1 MAINNS
7 KLLSGRVPVTPYS
20 NLTNDRY
27 QFLGLDQAEPSLGA
41 GDNNSV
47 LTISTSNN
55 RVWSNALTLSSL
67 TVNGESNLGDVGN
80 VKITGGSNG
89 QVITTDGLGNLTFT
103 SASGVSNLA
112 APMPYFIPTGE
123 AYTVSNNFQ
132 GLFSIPITIDG
143 ELEVDGVLVEVEGGG
158 GGGGNSLP
166 GGSNTQ
172 IQYND
177 TGVFGGNSAFTF
189 NEITGVVTTPN
200 LAING
205 QVSLTG
211 NIIPTSNV
219 AYDLGNNTNRF
230 NDLYLSGT
238 TINLG
243 NATLSA
249 NSTAVIITNPAGGSF
264 VMGGNVN
271 TSTSLLANGNSNI
284 TIANNS
290 SIGISVNGVSNVALI
305 TRNGL
310 DVTGT
315 IGATGDIT
323 TLGNMSSLGS
333 LSVVDIAA
341 SGNLNVT
348 GNVSMGNANITGSFA
363 ASGNLSGVNINT
375 SGDLGVIGN
384 ANIQTNLYVGTNAI
398 VNTRLT
404 VGNPNGQNRS
414 DFFTNGYGSLSN
426 LAVSGNVSA
435 NNISIS
441 SNLSV
446 TGRASI
452 GTLQTSGVNALGNI
466 TAANIVSNGAINASG
481 NLTVLNAN
489 LGNLAIANFFEGD
502 GRFLTNITVA
512 GGTSL
517 VNGNSNVFVEPNA
530 NVIFSVNGSANRVIV
545 TDSNTYFNTNIVS
558 NANILANVIKTGN
571 VSMTLNGTGTWIAFD
586 IGSGNV
592 LELHDDWV
600 GITGNANISNVLRV
614 TGNTVLGN
622 VSASFASITNANVVG
637 INASGNI
644 SAGNVNGGNLVTANF
659 LQGDGYLIS
668 NLTIAAGSSIINGNS
683 NVQVAANANV
693 TITAE
698 GNANVVTV
706 TGNSV
711 VLNKQLLGTNANFAV
726 ANITTLNSTTLSV
739 QNALT
744 VNADITANGAIT
756 GETLLIRKVAGLAG
770 TASIEGNLFAQSN
783 LFVSGYSNVQHI
795 NAASIQVAGSI
806 NANNN
811 ISADDTMSANAVTSV
826 FTLSTSGNLS
836 VTGNTTLNNRT
847 NVNANLNV
855 SSNITAGNIDGGNL
869 VSANFFSGD
878 GYLLSNLTIPAGT
891 ALLNGTSNL
900 FVDGSGNVR
909 TSVAG
914 TANVWVVRNNGAN
927 LVGTLNVSGNANVGN
942 IGAGVGLFTG
952 NVTGANANFSG
963 GLVVSGS
970 ANIAGNINSNS
981 SISANGN
988 ITSLNANLG
997 NLVSANFFTGDG
1009 YLLTNLTIPAGTA
1022 IINGGSNVLV
1032 TANSNVNI
1040 TVNGTPN
1047 VLQVAEYGVIVNG
1060 NIRSTGEIVGASFA
1074 NGSSNIAITNNG
1086 AVDISANGVDA
1097 LLSIR
1102 STGIFANTRISGT
1115 QGLGVTGNSNI
1126 ANLGLTGFITTP
1138 GQISAGN
1145 LTSSGDLT
1153 VAANANIANARISG
1167 TLNTIGNITGGN
1179 IVTGGTAN
1187 VAALFVGANGANI
1200 NGYTKINANLDV
1212 TGNINVTG
1220 NLNYSNVTDLVVG
1233 DPLIFIGANN
1243 PGDTYD
1249 LGIVASY
1256 TVGTLKHTG
1265 IARNE
1270 VDGVWTFFDNV
1281 AAQPTT
1287 VVDWANASYP
1297 TVKLGN
1303 LVSTGNATFT
1313 GNVSANF
1320 FNGNVVGNISGNI
1333 TVGSNTQVL
1342 FSDGGTIAGNNGFTF
1357 NKTTSAITVTGNVS
1371 GGNITTAGII
1381 SATGNLTAGNANLG
1395 NLTSANYGAFGG
1407 QISGQTFNL
1416 VARSTDN
1423 TIGPFAVQ
1431 ATATN
1436 NYSIVAFFNSSNV
1449 LSGSV
1454 GYANPSTTFYPNQMY
1469 MWGSNGIAF
1478 SGNGF
1483 SATGGTRNMFINSS
1497 GIVTIPTGVAAT
1509 STTTGAFVVTGGVG
1523 VSGNIYANNA
1533 NITGTMNVTG
1543 NSTLSPTLILQGTS
1557 NTTAFNQAL
1566 TVRANNGNNSSVM
1579 GIMNEVANG
1588 YSSLLFFNNS
1598 GVEMGAVA
1606 FANPNALYFANSTY
1620 LYGSGSGGLILSANI
1635 GSAPGNRNLWIT
1647 NAGLVTIPGSTAASN
1662 TTTGAFQVTGG
1673 VGVGGDIYAGG
1684 IISATGNITAGN
1696 INAGNLLTAN
1706 FIAGTLTTAAQGN
1719 ITSLGVLSSLTATG
1733 NISAGNL
1740 IGILANGNSNVR
1752 IPSANGNVAISSA
1765 GNANIVVI
1773 TGTGANITG
1782 TANVTGNLSV
1792 GGRSNLGPVSNV
1804 TITGGNANF
1813 VLRTDGAGNL
1823 SWVAQSGGGGGSAN
1837 IAVYDDG
1844 NLLTSTVSSLDFV
1857 GAGVTATNTGNAVTV
1872 TITGGGGGQAAISSD
1887 TFTGNGV
1894 QTAFVLSTAP
1904 DSIDSTFVNIDG
1916 VSQLRNAYSLSGSTL
1931 TFTSAPMAGA
1941 EIEVTIIQS
1950 VVSGYSNLTTRN
1962 YTGNGVQNTFTVT
1975 SGVTASSLLVTEN
1988 GILQTP
1994 DSDYT
1999 VSGANLTFTSA
2010 PANAQAIQIRELQ
2023 TVIPEP
2029 VGEGLVYS
2037 RSSMIATAGQTSF
2050 AVAYS
2055 VGYLQVYLNGVL
2067 LNTSDYVATTGATIV
2082 LDEAAAAGD
2091 LLEIITYNLIPFNQ
2105 VQVATLNSTNLT
2117 SNMVITAGYS
2127 AMSVGPLSVADG
2139 VTISIA
2145 AGQKWVIL

>member
-1 MAINNS
+1 MAIKPFNS
-7 KLLSGRVPVTPYS
+7 IHGFSVGEQPANIILSNGDITTTNITANGITDLGPVS
-20 NLTNDRY
+20 NLK
-27 QFLGLDQAEPSLGA
+27 
-41 GDNNSV
+41 
-47 LTISTSNN
+47 
-55 RVWSNALTLSSL
+55 LS
-67 TVNGESNLGDVGN
+67 
-80 VKITGGSNG
+80 GGSNG
-89 QVITTDGLGNLTFT
+89 QVVTTDGLGNLTFT
-103 SASGVSNLA
+103 SVSSGNSNLA

-123 AYTVSNNFQ
+123 SYIVSNNFQ
-132 GLFSIPITIDG
+132 GLFNIPITIDG
-143 ELEVDGVLVEVEGGG
+143 DLEVDGVLVEVDGGGGG
-158 GGGGNSLP
+158 GGGGNGVP

-177 TGVFGGNSAFTF
+177 TGAFGGNSTFTF

-200 LAING
+200 LSING
-205 QVSLTG
+205 QVNLTG

-249 NSTAVIITNPAGGSF
+249 NSTAVIITNPAGGAF
-264 VMGGNVN
+264 VIGGNAN
-271 TSTSLLANGNSNI
+271 TSTSTLANGNSNI

-290 SIGISVNGVSNVALI
+290 SIGISANGVSNVALI
-305 TRNGL
+305 TKNGL
-310 DVTGT
+310 DITGT

-323 TLGNMSSLGS
+323 TLGNMSSLGNF
-333 LSVVDIAA
+333 SVNDIAA

-404 VGNPNGQNRS
+404 VGNPNGQHKS
-414 DFFTNGYGSLSN
+414 DFYTNGYGSLSN
-426 LAVSGNVSA
+426 LDVSGNVSA

-446 TGRASI
+446 TGNASI

-466 TAANIVSNGAINASG
+466 TAANIVSNGAINANG

-489 LGNLAIANFFEGD
+489 LGNLALANFFQGD

-512 GGTSL
+512 GGTSI

-530 NVIFSVNGSANRVIV
+530 NVIFSVNGTANRVIV

-558 NANILANVIKTGN
+558 NANILANVIKSDN

-622 VSASFASITNANVVG
+622 VSASFANITSANVVG
-637 INASGNI
+637 INVSGNI
-644 SAGNVNGGNLVTANF
+644 TAGNTNGGNLVTANF
-659 LQGDGYLIS
+659 FQGDGYLIS
-668 NLTIAAGSSIINGNS
+668 NLTIVAGSAITNGNS

-739 QNALT
+739 QNALN
-744 VNADITANGAIT
+744 VNAAVTANGAIT
-756 GETLLIRKVAGLAG
+756 GESLLIRKVAGLAG
-770 TASIEGNLFAQSN
+770 TATIEGNLFAEDN
-783 LFVSGYSNVQHI
+783 LFVTGTSNI
-795 NAASIQVAGSI
+795 NQI
-806 NANNN
+806 NVNNVLVRNSLQANN
-811 ISADDTMSANAVTSV
+811 TVSANTISSAI
-826 FTLSTSGNLS
+826 TLSASGNLS
-836 VTGNTTLNNRT
+836 VSG
-847 NVNANLNV
+847 NANLSRLAV
-855 SSNITAGNIDGGNL
+855 SGNITSGNIDGGNL

-878 GYLLSNLTIPAGT
+878 GYLISNITVAGGT
-891 ALLNGTSNL
+891 SLINGTSNL

-914 TANVWVVRNNGAN
+914 TANVWVVRNTGAN
-927 LVGTLNVSGNANVGN
+927 LVGTLSVSGNANVGN

-963 GLVVSGS
+963 GLVVSS
-970 ANIAGNINSNS
+970 TANIGGNINSNGA
-981 SISANGN
+981 ISANGN
-988 ITSLNANLG
+988 ITALNANLG
-997 NLVSANFFTGDG
+997 NLTTSNFFSGDG
-1009 YLLTNLTIPAGTA
+1009 YLLTNLTIPTGTA
-1022 IINGGSNVLV
+1022 IINGSSNVLV

-1102 STGIFANTRISGT
+1102 SNGIFANARISGT
-1115 QGLGVTGNSNI
+1115 QGISLTGNSNI

-1145 LTSSGDLT
+1145 LTSSGELT
-1153 VAANANIANARISG
+1153 VAANANIANARIGG
-1167 TLNTIGNITGGN
+1167 TLTTIGNITGGN
-1179 IVTGGTAN
+1179 LVTGGTAN
-1187 VAALFVGANGANI
+1187 VSALFVGSTGANI

-1212 TGNINVTG
+1212 TGNVNVTG

-1233 DPLIFIGANN
+1233 DPLIYIGANN

-1256 TVGTLKHTG
+1256 TTGTLKYTG

-1281 AAQPTT
+1281 ATHPTT
-1287 VVDWANASYP
+1287 VIDWANASYP

-1303 LVSTGNATFT
+1303 LVATGNANFS

-1342 FSDGGTIAGNNGFTF
+1342 FSDSGTIAGNNGFTF
-1357 NKTTSAITVTGNVS
+1357 DKTTGAITVTGNIS
-1371 GGNITTAGII
+1371 GGNITTAGRI
-1381 SATGNLTAGNANLG
+1381 SATGNANVGNLG
-1395 NLTSANYGAFGG
+1395 
-1407 QISGQTFNL
+1407 
-1416 VARSTDN
+1416 
-1423 TIGPFAVQ
+1423 
-1431 ATATN
+1431 
-1436 NYSIVAFFNSSNV
+1436 
-1449 LSGSV
+1449 
-1454 GYANPSTTFYPNQMY
+1454 
-1469 MWGSNGIAF
+1469 
-1478 SGNGF
+1478 
-1483 SATGGTRNMFINSS
+1483 
-1497 GIVTIPTGVAAT
+1497 
-1509 STTTGAFVVTGGVG
+1509 TTGIFATT
-1523 VSGNIYANNA
+1523 S
-1533 NITGTMNVTG
+1533 NVTG
-1543 NSTLSPTLILQGTS
+1543 NANVGNLGT
-1557 NTTAFNQAL
+1557 A
-1566 TVRANNGNNSSVM
+1566 
-1579 GIMNEVANG
+1579 
-1588 YSSLLFFNNS
+1588 
-1598 GVEMGAVA
+1598 
-1606 FANPNALYFANSTY
+1606 
-1620 LYGSGSGGLILSANI
+1620 GLIIAT
-1635 GSAPGNRNLWIT
+1635 GN
-1647 NAGLVTIPGSTAASN
+1647 
-1662 TTTGAFQVTGG
+1662 VTGG
-1673 VGVGGDIYAGG
+1673 NLTTGGALSVTGNANVGNLGTAGLITATGNITGGNIVTTGSVTATGNGTFGNIITGG
-1684 IISATGNITAGN
+1684 SLTATGNITGGNLNLTGNIVDTTELSIITGANGNINLSPNGTGIVVISSAVSANGNITAGN

-1719 ITSLGVLSSLTATG
+1719 ITSLGILSSLAVTG
-1733 NISAGNL
+1733 NITAGNL

-1813 VLRTDGAGNL
+1813 VLSTDGAGNL
-1823 SWVAQSGGGGGSAN
+1823 SWVAQSGGGGGGSAN
-1837 IAVYDDG
+1837 IAIYDEG
-1844 NLLTSTVSSLDFV
+1844 NLLTNTVSSLDFV
-1857 GAGVTATNTGNAVTV
+1857 GSGVTATNIGNAVTV
-1872 TITGGGGGQAAISSD
+1872 TITGGGGGGPASVILDS
-1887 TFTGNGV
+1887 FTGNGV
-1894 QTAFVLSTAP
+1894 QTTFTLSTIP
-1904 DSIDSTFVNIDG
+1904 QSENYTFVNIDG
-1916 VSQLRNAYSLSGSTL
+1916 VSQLKTDYSLSGANII
-1931 TFTSAPMAGA
+1931 FDGAPANGA
-1941 EIEVTIIQS
+1941 LIEVTT
-1950 VVSGYSNLTTRN
+1950 VSALSNAQPTFTTRT
-1962 YTGNGVQNTFTVT
+1962 YTGNGVQTTFTVT
-1975 SGVTASSLLVTEN
+1975 NGVTSTGVLVTEN

-1999 VSGANLTFTSA
+1999 VSGANLTFSTA
-2010 PANAQAIQIRELQ
+2010 PANAQAIQIRELG
-2023 TVIPEP
+2023 TV
-2029 VGEGLVYS
+2029 
-2037 RSSMIATAGQTSF
+2037 
-2050 AVAYS
+2050 
-2055 VGYLQVYLNGVL
+2055 
-2067 LNTSDYVATTGATIV
+2067 VAT
-2082 LDEAAAAGD
+2082 
-2091 LLEIITYNLIPFNQ
+2091 N
-2105 VQVATLNSTNLT
+2105 
-2117 SNMVITAGYS
+2117 TASSARALGYS
-2127 AMSVGPLSVADG
+2127 LIFGG
-2139 VTISIA
+2139 
-2145 AGQKWVIL
+2145 

>member
-1 MAINNS
+1 MATNNS

-27 QFLGLDQAEPSLGA
+27 QFLGLEQAEPSLGA
-41 GDNNSV
+41 GADNSV

-55 RVWSNALTLSSL
+55 RVWSNALNLSSL
-67 TVNGESNLGDVGN
+67 TVNGESNLGNVGN

-143 ELEVDGVLVEVEGGG
+143 ELEVDGVLIEVVGGA
-158 GGGGNSLP
+158 GGGGNTLP

-177 TGVFGGNSAFTF
+177 TGAFGGNSAFTF

-200 LAING
+200 IAING

-243 NATLSA
+243 NATISA
-249 NSTAVIITNPAGGSF
+249 NSTAVIITNPSGASFVIGGSA
-264 VMGGNVN
+264 N

-290 SIGISVNGVSNVALI
+290 SIGISANGVSNVALI
-305 TRNGL
+305 TKNGL
-310 DVTGT
+310 DITGT

-323 TLGNMSSLGS
+323 TLGNMSSLGNF
-333 LSVVDIAA
+333 SVVDIAA

-375 SGDLGVIGN
+375 SGDLGVLGN

-398 VNTRLT
+398 FNTRLT
-404 VGNPNGQNRS
+404 VGNPNGQIKS
-414 DFFTNGYGSLSN
+414 DFYTNGYGSLSN
-426 LAVSGNVSA
+426 LDVTGNVSA

-446 TGRASI
+446 TGNASI
-452 GTLQTSGVNALGNI
+452 GILQTSGVNALGNI
-466 TAANIVSNGAINASG
+466 TAANIVSNGAINANG
-481 NLTVLNAN
+481 NITVLNAN
-489 LGNLAIANFFEGD
+489 LGNLALANFFQGD

-512 GGTSL
+512 GGTSI

-530 NVIFSVNGSANRVIV
+530 NVVFSISGNSNRVVV
-545 TDSNTYFNTNIVS
+545 TESNTYFNTNIIS
-558 NANILANVIKTGN
+558 NANLFTTNIKNGN
-571 VSMTLNGTGTWIAFD
+571 VSILLN
-586 IGSGNV
+586 GSGNSIGFNTGSNNILDISNASIEV
-592 LELHDDWV
+592 
-600 GITGNANISNVLRV
+600 TGNANISNVLRV

-622 VSASFASITNANVVG
+622 VDASFANISNANVVG
-637 INASGNI
+637 ITASGNI
-644 SAGNVNGGNLVTANF
+644 TAGNVIGGNLVTANF
-659 LQGDGYLIS
+659 FQGDGYLIS
-668 NLTIAAGSSIINGNS
+668 NLTIMAGSAITNGNS

-711 VLNKQLLGTNANFAV
+711 ILTKQLLGDNANFST
-726 ANITTLNSTTLSV
+726 ANITTLNANNIVIQS
-739 QNALT
+739 ALT
-744 VNADITANGAIT
+744 VNANINTTTTLNARNLVITQDIANGFYGGAT
-756 GETLLIRKVAGLAG
+756 LAG
-770 TASIEGNLFAQSN
+770 NMSVGSN
-783 LFVSGYSNVQHI
+783 LFVSGYSNVGQI
-795 NAASIQVAGSI
+795 NAGGIQVGDSL
-806 NANNN
+806 NANN
-811 ISADDTMSANAVTSV
+811 TVSANTVSSAI
-826 FTLSTSGNLS
+826 TLSTSGNLS
-836 VTGNTTLNNRT
+836 VSGNTTLNNRT

-855 SSNITAGNIDGGNL
+855 SSNINAGNINGGNL

-891 ALLNGTSNL
+891 AIINGTSNL

-952 NVTGANANFSG
+952 NITGANANFSG
-963 GLVVSGS
+963 NLVVSGS
-970 ANIAGNINSNS
+970 ANIGGNINGNGG
-981 SISANGN
+981 ISANGN
-988 ITSLNANLG
+988 ITALNANLG
-997 NLVSANFFTGDG
+997 NLVSANFFSGDG

-1022 IINGGSNVLV
+1022 IINGSSNVLV

-1074 NGSSNIAITNNG
+1074 NGSSNIAITSNG

-1102 STGIFANTRISGT
+1102 STGIFANTRINGL
-1115 QGLGVTGNSNI
+1115 QGLSVTGNSNI

-1145 LTSSGDLT
+1145 LTSSGELT
-1153 VAANANIANARISG
+1153 VAANANIANARIGG
-1167 TLNTIGNITGGN
+1167 TLTTIGNITGGN

-1187 VAALFVGANGANI
+1187 VSALFVGVNGANI

-1256 TVGTLKHTG
+1256 TVGTLKYTG

-1281 AAQPTT
+1281 ATQPTT

-1303 LVSTGNATFT
+1303 LVATGNATFT
-1313 GNVSANF
+1313 GNVSANY

-1342 FSDGGTIAGNNGFTF
+1342 FSDSGTITGNNGFTF
-1357 NKTTSAITVTGNVS
+1357 DKTTSAITVTGNIS
-1371 GGNITTAGII
+1371 GGNITTAGRI
-1381 SATGNLTAGNANLG
+1381 SATGNANVGNLG
-1395 NLTSANYGAFGG
+1395 
-1407 QISGQTFNL
+1407 
-1416 VARSTDN
+1416 
-1423 TIGPFAVQ
+1423 
-1431 ATATN
+1431 
-1436 NYSIVAFFNSSNV
+1436 
-1449 LSGSV
+1449 
-1454 GYANPSTTFYPNQMY
+1454 
-1469 MWGSNGIAF
+1469 
-1478 SGNGF
+1478 
-1483 SATGGTRNMFINSS
+1483 ATGIF
-1497 GIVTIPTGVAAT
+1497 AT
-1509 STTTGAFVVTGGVG
+1509 TS
-1523 VSGNIYANNA
+1523 
-1533 NITGTMNVTG
+1533 NVTG
-1543 NSTLSPTLILQGTS
+1543 NSNVGNLGAAGLIIATGNITGGNLTTGGVLSVTGNANVGNLGATGVVATTLGGSLTTASQPNITSIGTLSSLTATGNITGGNIVTTGSITSTGNGTFGNIITS
-1557 NTTAFNQAL
+1557 GSITT
-1566 TVRANNGNNSSVM
+1566 
-1579 GIMNEVANG
+1579 
-1588 YSSLLFFNNS
+1588 
-1598 GVEMGAVA
+1598 
-1606 FANPNALYFANSTY
+1606 
-1620 LYGSGSGGLILSANI
+1620 SGSGGNIAGANVISATTFTATGNITANNISVTANITGANVISAN
-1635 GSAPGNRNLWIT
+1635 T
-1647 NAGLVTIPGSTAASN
+1647 F
-1662 TTTGAFQVTGG
+1662 TTTGNFTANNLSVT
-1673 VGVGGDIYAGG
+1673 A
-1684 IISATGNITAGN
+1684 NITAGN

-1719 ITSLGVLSSLTATG
+1719 ITSLGTLSSLTATG

-1752 IPSANGNVAISSA
+1752 IPAANGNVTISST

-1792 GGRSNLGPVSNV
+1792 GGKSNLGPAGNV
-1804 TITGGNANF
+1804 IITGGTANY
-1813 VLRTDGAGNL
+1813 VLSTDGAGNL
-1823 SWVAQSGGGGGSAN
+1823 SWVAQSGGGGGGSAN
-1837 IAVYDDG
+1837 IAIYDEG
-1844 NLLTSTVSSLDFV
+1844 NLLTNTVSSLDFV
-1857 GAGVTATNTGNAVTV
+1857 GSGVTATNIGNAVTV
-1872 TITGGGGGQAAISSD
+1872 TITGGGGGGPASIILNS
-1887 TFTGNGV
+1887 FTGNGV
-1894 QTAFVLSTAP
+1894 QTTFTLSTVP
-1904 DSIDSTFVNIDG
+1904 QSEDYTFVNIDG
-1916 VSQLRNAYSLSGSTL
+1916 VSQLKTDYSLSGANII
-1931 TFTSAPMAGA
+1931 FDGAPANGA
-1941 EIEVTIIQS
+1941 KIEVTT
-1950 VVSGYSNLTTRN
+1950 VSALSNAQPTFTTRT

-1975 SGVTASSLLVTEN
+1975 NGVTSTGILVTEN

-1999 VSGANLTFTSA
+1999 VSGANLTFSTA
-2010 PANAQAIQIRELQ
+2010 PANAQAIQIRELG
-2023 TVIPEP
+2023 TV
-2029 VGEGLVYS
+2029 
-2037 RSSMIATAGQTSF
+2037 
-2050 AVAYS
+2050 
-2055 VGYLQVYLNGVL
+2055 
-2067 LNTSDYVATTGATIV
+2067 VAT
-2082 LDEAAAAGD
+2082 
-2091 LLEIITYNLIPFNQ
+2091 N
-2105 VQVATLNSTNLT
+2105 
-2117 SNMVITAGYS
+2117 TASSARALGYS
-2127 AMSVGPLSVADG
+2127 LIFGG
-2139 VTISIA
+2139 
-2145 AGQKWVIL
+2145 